1 MRLASH
7 PHWLIHVQIIK
18 DCNLIFTCF
27 QCWSSS
33 CFLSSSCLHFCNFT
47 LHLQIATF
55 CNFTHLIFNLFHL
68 KIHCIFTQVAFT
80 FATSLTWCF
89 SRFTPESVS
98 PEASLVL
105 MSLEASLTLLFKS
118 FHQHLFNPFHSLDLR
133 SSLSNLQVFCLNF
146 TSHSIQLH
154 LPTVYPAKR
163 LAPMSLEGIVIQVVI
178 ALFASY
184 VLPSHARFRVVPIR
198 LSDHTPPCVH
208 RLLRISSSRSGSKPA
223 HISDSRSETRCSSIA
238 SVLTSSRFRFT
249 SHVSAVDFV
258 FRSRPEPPLPSWTT
272 QVRV

>member
-1 MRLASH
+1 ML
-7 PHWLIHVQIIK
+7 LG
-18 DCNLIFTCF
+18 
-27 QCWSSS
+27 
-33 CFLSSSCLHFCNFT
+33 
-47 LHLQIATF
+47 
-55 CNFTHLIFNLFHL
+55 
-68 KIHCIFTQVAFT
+68 
-80 FATSLTWCF
+80 
-89 SRFTPESVS
+89 
-98 PEASLVL
+98 
-105 MSLEASLTLLFKS
+105 ASLTLLFKS
-118 FHQHLFNPFHSLDLR
+118 FHQYLFNPFHSLDLR

-163 LAPMSLEGIVIQVVI
+163 LAPMSLEGIFLQVVV
-178 ALFASY
+178 
-184 VLPSHARFRVVPIR
+184 VLLHRVFCLHTHAFVSFRFDSRIHH
-198 LSDHTPPCVH
+198 LVH
-208 RLLRISSSRSGSKPA
+208 IFVIESSSRSGSKPA